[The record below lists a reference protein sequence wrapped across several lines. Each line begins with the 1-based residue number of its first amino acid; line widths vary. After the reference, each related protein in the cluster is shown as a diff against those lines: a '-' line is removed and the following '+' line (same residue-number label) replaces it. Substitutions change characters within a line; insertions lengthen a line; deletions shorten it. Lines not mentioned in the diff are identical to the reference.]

1 MWTTTRASRPRPT
14 TSAPCTATSTCS
26 STTPASS
33 RRRPPR
39 APPPRS
45 ISEQQNPES
54 PYYGLVV
61 PAYQAS
67 KAALNSVT
75 IALAK
80 SLSPQV
86 KVTSVCPG
94 WVQTDLGGPDNR
106 AAAPLTADDAARVV
120 VAAACLPADEPS
132 GRFIDVAGTVPW

>member
-1 MWTTTRASRPRPT
+1 MGSL
-14 TSAPCTATSTCS
+14 
-26 STTPASS
+26 
-33 RRRPPR
+33 
-39 APPPRS
+39 
-45 ISEQQNPES
+45 SEQLNPDS

-80 SLSPQV
+80 TLPDSI

-94 WVQTDLGGPDNR
+94 WVQTDLGGPAAGDGYDGGWTGSPGRTRRRRLAASSKPGSGACSVRPSSVTR
-106 AAAPLTADDAARVV
+106 APTRFSTSAQSTARG
-120 VAAACLPADEPS
+120 PS
-132 GRFIDVAGTVPW
+132 TPRL